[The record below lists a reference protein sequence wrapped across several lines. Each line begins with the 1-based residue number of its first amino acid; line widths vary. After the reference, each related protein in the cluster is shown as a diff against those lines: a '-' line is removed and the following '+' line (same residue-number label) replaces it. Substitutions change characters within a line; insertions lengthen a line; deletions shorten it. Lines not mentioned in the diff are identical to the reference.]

1 MAKKKSKAKIVRE
14 LHDAGIPVD
23 ADLTVKELEHRL
35 EHWKSPNG
43 WLLRRF
49 RPVPNNYMHPAMML
63 NINETTWVPDSEFAE
78 IIVSS
83 KKVMIVGRSFK
94 APKGVAVLDVPK
106 DLDFYGSPGEE
117 E

>member
-1 MAKKKSKAKIVRE
+1 MEKKKSKAKIVRE

-23 ADLTVKELEHRL
+23 ADLTAKELEHRL
-35 EHWKSPNG
+35 EHWKGPNG

-49 RPVPNNYMHPAMML
+49 RPIPNNYMHPAMML
-63 NINETTWVPDSEFAE
+63 NINETTWVPDSDFAE

-83 KKVMIVGRSFK
+83 QKVMIVGRSAQ
-94 APKGVAVLDVPK
+94 APKGVTVLDVPK

>member
-1 MAKKKSKAKIVRE
+1 MTKKRNKAKIVRQ

-35 EHWKSPNG
+35 DHWKGSNG

-49 RPVPNNYMHPAMML
+49 RPVPNNSMHPAMML
-63 NINETTWVPDSEFAE
+63 NINEMTWVPDSEFAE

-83 KKVMIVGRSFK
+83 QKVMVLGRAK
-94 APKGVAVLDVPK
+94 EAPKDVRVLDVPK
-106 DLDFYGSPGEE
+106 NLDFYGSPGEE